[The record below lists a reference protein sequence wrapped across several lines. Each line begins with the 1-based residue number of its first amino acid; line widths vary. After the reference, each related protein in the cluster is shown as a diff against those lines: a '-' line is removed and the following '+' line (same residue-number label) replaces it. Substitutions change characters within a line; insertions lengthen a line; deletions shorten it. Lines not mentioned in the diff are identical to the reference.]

1 MLLLGLLDPGGRRPA
16 RSSVSASAPPPN
28 NSCLPKQGL
37 PWPGFGTLFCCGGS
51 PEHPAQQSCG
61 PANQQCCTGG
71 SHSSDGGAG
80 TSPCTTSPTPQYH
93 IKDSSCAMNDPN
105 GPFYD
110 PQHRIYH
117 VFWQAHLAQPDPV
130 KKPGAGPAVGPVYGH
145 AVSHDLATW
154 ARLPVA
160 LWNDEYY
167 DSKALY
173 TGSTTMVDGSPVIV
187 YPGISDPPSGGTLNV
202 AVPANRS
209 DPLLEKWAKSTA
221 NPMMT
226 GTSDD
231 PSTAWRTNQ
240 GEWRF
245 VGQSVATSSGS
256 RMPLYSGGSNL
267 SSIHLIGVFQSE
279 LGGDCMSIFPL
290 PPAVN
295 GSSDDWARSNPDH
308 QLLVP
313 PTHVM
318 MQSSQFKLGV
328 LTDAPPVSKVHGRRL
343 LQAFAALC

>member
-1 MLLLGLLDPGGRRPA
+1 MRIPCELLLGLFALQCPRQWSVLTIGAAPA
-16 RSSVSASAPPPN
+16 PN
-28 NSCLPKQGL
+28 SSCLPKQGL

-51 PEHPAQQSCG
+51 PEHPALKSCG
-61 PANQQCCTGG
+61 PANQQCCAVG

-80 TSPCTTSPTPQYH
+80 TSPCATSLTPQYH
-93 IKDSSCAMNDPN
+93 IKDRSCAMNDPN

-110 PQHRIYH
+110 PLHRIYH

-145 AVSHDLATW
+145 AVSHDLITW

-173 TGSTTMVDGSPVIV
+173 TGSTTMVDGNPVLV
-187 YPGISDPPSGGTLNV
+187 YPGISDPPTGGTLNV

-209 DPLLEKWAKSTA
+209 DPLLEKWAKSAA
-221 NPMMT
+221 NPLMT

-231 PSTAWRTNQ
+231 PSTAWLTAQ

-245 VGQSVATSSGS
+245 VGQSVATASGNG
-256 RMPLYSGGSNL
+256 MPLYSGGSNL
-267 SSIHLIGVFQSE
+267 SAIHLIGVFDSE

-290 PPAVN
+290 PPTVN
-295 GSSDDWARSNPDH
+295 GSSDWFRSHSDQTP
-308 QLLVP
+308 LVA

-318 MQSSQFKLGV
+318 IQSSQFKLGV
-328 LTDAPPVSKVHGRRL
+328 LRDAPVVNSKL
-343 LQAFAALC
+343 